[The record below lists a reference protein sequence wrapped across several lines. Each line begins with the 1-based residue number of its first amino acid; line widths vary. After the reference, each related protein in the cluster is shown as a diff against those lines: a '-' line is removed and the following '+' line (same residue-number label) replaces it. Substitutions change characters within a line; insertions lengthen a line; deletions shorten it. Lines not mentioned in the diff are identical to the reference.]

1 MTKEELTTWMKHPE
15 TLREKQVAEL
25 REMCDV
31 YPYFSITRML
41 WLKSL
46 QNTHDVRFERETRRT
61 ATYCTDRR
69 KLYYLLFPE
78 KKIIQTEHQ
87 QSPQPPLYNA
97 FGSDYF
103 TLQSLDTSN
112 HPEESLKSLAQKL
125 RETRQKAKSSIIQQ
139 DEIGSNSSS
148 PEKANPM
155 TQTIETT
162 LYTEETAIT
171 FIKQKRYEEA
181 LKILHSIRLNIPEKS
196 VYFADQIRFLEKIIA
211 IIHKS

>member
-1 MTKEELTTWMKHPE
+1 MTKEELITWMNHPE

-31 YPYFSITRML
+31 YPYFSITRIL

-61 ATYCTDRR
+61 ATYCVDRR

-78 KKIIQTEHQ
+78 EKIIQAKYQ
-87 QSPQPPLYNA
+87 QAPQPALYNA
-97 FGSDYF
+97 FGNDYL
-103 TLQSLDTSN
+103 TLQSIDSDN

-125 RETRQKAKSSIIQQ
+125 REARQQAKENTMQH
-139 DEIGSNSSS
+139 EIVSNSDSTEI
-148 PEKANPM
+148 PNL
-155 TQTIETT
+155 TVQTNETT
-162 LYTEETAIT
+162 LYTEEMAIAL
-171 FIKQKRYEEA
+171 IKQKHYAEA
-181 LKILHSIRLNIPEKS
+181 LKILHAIRLNIPEKS

>member
-1 MTKEELTTWMKHPE
+1 MTKEELITWMNHPE
-15 TLREKQVAEL
+15 TLREKQVTEL

-61 ATYCTDRR
+61 ATYCVDRR

-78 KKIIQTEHQ
+78 KKIIQTKYQ
-87 QSPQPPLYNA
+87 QAPQPPLYNA
-97 FGSDYF
+97 FGNDYF
-103 TLQSLDTSN
+103 TLQSIDSEN

-125 RETRQKAKSSIIQQ
+125 REARQQAKVNTMQN
-139 DEIGSNSSS
+139 EIVSNSGSN
-148 PEKANPM
+148 ETANL
-155 TQTIETT
+155 TTHTTETI
-162 LYTEETAIT
+162 LYTEEMAIAL
-171 FIKQKRYEEA
+171 IKQKHYDEA
-181 LKILHSIRLNIPEKS
+181 LKILHAIRLNIPEKS

>member
-15 TLREKQVAEL
+15 TLQEKQVTEL

-61 ATYCTDRR
+61 ATYCFDRR

-78 KKIIQTEHQ
+78 KRIIQSEL
-87 QSPQPPLYNA
+87 QSPQQPLYNA
-97 FGSDYF
+97 FTNDYF
-103 TLQSLDTSN
+103 TLQSIDSTN
-112 HPEESLKSLAQKL
+112 HPEASLKSLAQKL
-125 RETRQKAKSSIIQQ
+125 RETRQQAKGITAH
-139 DEIGSNSSS
+139 DESTSHPDTSKEGI
-148 PEKANPM
+148 PI
-155 TQTIETT
+155 QTINTN
-162 LYTEETAIT
+162 LYTEEMAIML
-171 FIKQKRYEEA
+171 IKQKRYEEA
-181 LKILHSIRLNIPEKS
+181 LKILHAIRLNIPEKS

-211 IIHKS
+211 ITHKS